1 MNMKTGLVFVALL
14 AVATG
19 AQADIVNGQK
29 LKINFANF
37 WQPAPDGDAAGFN
50 YWNHFATPNDGFNNV
65 TGNTTDMIDS
75 TGGAVSG
82 VSLTAA
88 DWDGNAWNGGAV
100 WAGNDL
106 AEVGQDQSSNFWWGF
121 GGETITIQ
129 GLDAGLTY
137 NVRAYALE
145 PNDVPGAGVITEISL
160 NESLINGGMRGDR
173 WVSTSTPYEWTGM
186 SAANGNLAF
195 TVTGPNPVIN
205 AIVIEAIPEPATLG
219 LVALFGGGIV
229 FIRKRLML

>member
-1 MNMKTGLVFVALL
+1 MNMKTGLILAALVA
-14 AVATG
+14 AGTG
-19 AQADIVNGQK
+19 AHADIVAGQK
-29 LKINFANF
+29 LKINFSNY
-37 WQPAPDGDAAGFN
+37 WQPADNGDAAGFN
-50 YWNHFATPNDGFNNV
+50 YWNHYAEPNDSFNNV
-65 TGNTTDMIDS
+65 TGNRTDMIDS

-88 DWDGNAWNGGAV
+88 DWDGNNWNGGAV

-106 AEVGQDQSSNFWWGF
+106 AEVGQDQSSNFWYGF

-129 GLDAGLTY
+129 GLDSGLTY

-145 PNDVPGAGVITEISL
+145 PNNIPGEGVITEISL
-160 NESLINGGMRGDR
+160 NGTLINGGMRGDR
-173 WVSTSTPYEWTGM
+173 WASTTTPYEWTGM
-186 SAANGNLAF
+186 SATGGNLAF

-219 LVALFGGGIV
+219 MVALFGGGIV
-229 FIRKRLML
+229 FIRRRLML

>member
-1 MNMKTGLVFVALL
+1 MKMKTCISLVALL
-14 AVATG
+14 AVAIG
-19 AQADIVNGQK
+19 VQADIVNGQK
-29 LKINFANF
+29 LKINFSNY

-50 YWNHFATPNDGFNNV
+50 YWNHIATPNSGYNNA
-65 TGNTTDMIDS
+65 TANTTDMIDS

-88 DWDGNAWNGGAV
+88 GWQDNAWNGGAV

-106 AEVGQDQSSNFWWGF
+106 AEVGQDQSANFWWGW
-121 GGETITIQ
+121 GEQTVTIQ
-129 GLDAGLTY
+129 GLDSSLTY

-145 PNDVPGAGVITEISL
+145 PNDIPGEGVITEISL
-160 NESLINGGMRGDR
+160 NGSLIDGGMRGDR

-186 SAANGNLAF
+186 SAASGTLAF
-195 TVTGPNPVIN
+195 TVIGPNPVIN

-229 FIRKRLML
+229 FIRRRRMV